1 MRALG
6 PEDLQGQSDR
16 LYDRLDLALIRI
28 DQLEALK
35 PPEPIV
41 EDWLFSNSLAWL
53 GGRPG
58 GGKTFLAV
66 DLACA
71 VSAGQL
77 WHNKRTRRGRV
88 LYVIAEGAHGLA
100 ARVRAW
106 EWARN
111 CLAGD
116 LIFLPIAVQLTPNSE
131 TLEPFVRLVTEQKP
145 DMIVIDTQAR
155 VTEGMEENSSRD
167 MGLFVAA
174 LERVR
179 QASKACVL
187 IVHHEPRSGENLR
200 GSTAL
205 EGAATTVMRTA
216 KEPRSSIVKVEC
228 RKQKDVEEQEPITLD
243 LVTAPNKSAVLCGMM
258 SHQLGPI
265 SQDQQDI
272 LQVLAE
278 FPRGLYASSVGSNL
292 GWTRE
297 KRSSVQ
303 LMLRQLHER
312 GMVVREDEPHGTKTW
327 YLWKPL
333 PEPEPEP
340 EPAEPEPEEPPTPE
354 PDPEL
359 DLTQKGDTDS
369 V

>member
-28 DQLEALK
+28 AQLDALK

-66 DLACA
+66 DLACS
-71 VSAGQL
+71 VSAGQY
-77 WHNKRTRRGRV
+77 WHGRATRRGRV

-106 EWARN
+106 EWSRN

-155 VTEGMEENSSRD
+155 VTEGLEENSSRD

-179 QASKACVL
+179 LASKACVL

-205 EGAATTVMRTA
+205 EAAATTVMRTS
-216 KEPRSSIVKVEC
+216 KEQRSSIVKVEC
-228 RKQKDVEEQEPITLD
+228 KKQKDVAERDPITLD
-243 LVTAPNKSAVLCGMM
+243 LVTAPNESAVLCGMQH
-258 SHQLGPI
+258 HQLGPV
-265 SQDQQDI
+265 SQDQLDI
-272 LQVLAE
+272 LGVLAE
-278 FPRGLYASSVGSNL
+278 FPRGLTANQVGDNL
-292 GWTRE
+292 GWSKE
-297 KRSSVQ
+297 KRSSVM

-312 GMVVREDEPHGTKTW
+312 GMCIREDEPHGSRTW

-333 PEPEPEP
+333 PEPDPEP
-340 EPAEPEPEEPPTPE
+340 DEPPEPDPEPDEPTPE

-359 DLTQKGDTDS
+359 DIPN
-369 V
+369 